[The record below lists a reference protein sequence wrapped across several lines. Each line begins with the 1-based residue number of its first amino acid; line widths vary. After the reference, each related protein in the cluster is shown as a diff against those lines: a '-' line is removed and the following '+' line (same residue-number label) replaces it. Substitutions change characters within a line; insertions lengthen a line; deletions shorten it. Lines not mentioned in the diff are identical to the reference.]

1 MADNVVKFTVNLGG
15 NAYNGLV
22 DLGNATD
29 RITSKVGQL
38 QSKFMAFGNLSLSL
52 AGFINVVEKL
62 GSKFNELTA
71 ANAAQQEVETKLGK
85 VMRNTMG
92 ASADEIQSIKDL
104 ATAQQQLGVI
114 GDEVQLSGAQEL
126 ATYLGKAESLQKLM
140 PVMNDMLAQQYGLN
154 ASQEQAT
161 QVAAMMGKV
170 MDGQVGALSRY
181 GYKFDEAQ
189 EKILKYGT
197 EAEKV
202 ETLAEVIGQSV
213 GGMNEALANTPEG
226 QIKQVA
232 NRFSDIKERIG
243 NLIVRLQGKL
253 MPVMNAAI
261 NFTNRLID
269 KAEQLISWFKEG
281 GGWATALKT
290 ALIGLAG
297 GLLAV
302 SAATKIKAAWDGIAA
317 ISTLGWK
324 AAMDALNLSFL
335 TSPIFWIVAII
346 AAVAAAIVIVAK
358 RTEGW
363 GATWHNTMEY
373 IKLSFAQCKAWL
385 QTKWLEIEDSFLT
398 GFENIKIGWYMLQS
412 LWDKDAAAEGL
423 AHIQEQRDQRARAI
437 AAAHDKIEEYAEARK
452 QMEVW
457 QVKWK
462 KKDEKEDAKAP
473 STMDALLGAVN
484 GPSKALTD
492 GSGTNG
498 AKQSASATATGGTRN
513 TTVNINLGKM
523 VESIVFNGGYAE
535 NEHDMEQR
543 LAAML
548 SRILGMAEATA
559 G

>member
-1 MADNVVKFTVNLGG
+1 MSNNVVKFTVNLGG
-15 NAYNGLV
+15 NAYQGLV
-22 DLGNATD
+22 NLGEATD
-29 RITSKVGQL
+29 RITGKVGQL
-38 QSKFMAFGNLSLSL
+38 QSKIIAFGNLNLGL

-71 ANAAQQEVETKLGK
+71 ANAAQQEAEAKLGQ
-85 VMRNTMG
+85 VMHNTMG
-92 ASADEIQSIKDL
+92 ASADEIQQIRDL
-104 ATAQQQLGVI
+104 AAAQQQLGVI

-202 ETLAEVIGQSV
+202 DTLAEVIGQSV
-213 GGMNEALANTPEG
+213 GGMNEALAATPEG
-226 QIKQVA
+226 QLKQVA

-290 ALIGLAG
+290 TLIGLAG

-302 SAATKIKAAWDGIAA
+302 SAATKIKVAWDAIATV
-317 ISTLGWK
+317 STLGWK

-335 TSPIFWIVAII
+335 ACPICWIVAGI
-346 AAVAAAIVIVAK
+346 AALIAGSVIVAK
-358 RTEGW
+358 RTDGW
-363 GATWHNTMEY
+363 KTTWHNAMEY
-373 IKLSFAQCKAWL
+373 IKLSFAQCGAWL
-385 QTKWLEIEDSFLT
+385 HKKCLEIEDFFMT
-398 GFENIKIGWYMLQS
+398 GFENIKIGWYVLQS
-412 LWDKDAAAEGL
+412 LWDGDAAREGL
-423 AHIQEQRDQRARAI
+423 AKIQADRDARAQ
-437 AAAHDKIEEYAEARK
+437 KIAEAQGKIDEFRK
-452 QMEVW
+452 AKDAIDVW

-462 KKDEKEDAKAP
+462 PKDGKEEKKEGV
-473 STMDALLGAVN
+473 MDALMEAVK
-484 GPSKALTD
+484 PSKGGT
-492 GSGTNG
+492 SGDLGTTLG
-498 AKQSASATATGGTRN
+498 KSATATATGGTRS

-523 VESIVFNGGYAE
+523 VESIVFNGGYNE
-535 NEHDMEQR
+535 NEQDMEQR

>member
-1 MADNVVKFTVNLGG
+1 MSNNVVKFTVNLGG
-15 NAYNGLV
+15 NAYQGLV
-22 DLGNATD
+22 NLGEATD
-29 RITSKVGQL
+29 RITGKVGQL
-38 QSKFMAFGNLSLSL
+38 QSKIIAFGNLNLGL

-71 ANAAQQEVETKLGK
+71 ANAAQQEAEAKLGQ
-85 VMRNTMG
+85 VMHNTMG
-92 ASADEIQSIKDL
+92 ASADEIQQIRDL
-104 ATAQQQLGVI
+104 AAAQQQLGVI

-202 ETLAEVIGQSV
+202 DTLAEVIGQSV
-213 GGMNEALANTPEG
+213 GGMNEALAATPEG
-226 QIKQVA
+226 QLKQVA

-290 ALIGLAG
+290 TLIGLAG

-302 SAATKIKAAWDGIAA
+302 SAATKIKVAWDAIATV
-317 ISTLGWK
+317 STLGWK

-335 TSPIFWIVAII
+335 ASPIFWIVAGI
-346 AAVAAAIVIVAK
+346 AALIAGIVIVAK
-358 RTEGW
+358 RTDGW
-363 GATWHNTMEY
+363 KTTWHNAMEY
-373 IKLSFAQCKAWL
+373 IKLSFGQCGAWL
-385 QTKWLEIEDSFLT
+385 HKKCLEIEDFFMT
-398 GFENIKIGWYMLQS
+398 GFENIKIGWYVLQS
-412 LWDKDAAAEGL
+412 LWDGDAAREGL
-423 AHIQEQRDQRARAI
+423 AKIQADRDARAQ
-437 AAAHDKIEEYAEARK
+437 KIAEAQGKIDEFRK
-452 QMEVW
+452 AKDAIDVW

-462 KKDEKEDAKAP
+462 PKDGKEEKKEGV
-473 STMDALLGAVN
+473 MDALMEAVK
-484 GPSKALTD
+484 PSKGGT
-492 GSGTNG
+492 SGDLGTTLG
-498 AKQSASATATGGTRN
+498 QSATATATGGTRS

-523 VESIVFNGGYAE
+523 VESIVFNGGYNE